1 MKEDIPI
8 NDIKRKISKTG
19 IFVGILIILFALTW
33 IAVELGLIPKVI
45 LNLWPQ
51 IILLIVG
58 IFILYKAL

>member
-19 IFVGILIILFALTW
+19 IFVGLLIILFALTW
-33 IAVELGLIPKVI
+33 IAVELGLIPKVV

-51 IILLIVG
+51 IILLIIG
-58 IFILYKAL
+58 IFILYKTI